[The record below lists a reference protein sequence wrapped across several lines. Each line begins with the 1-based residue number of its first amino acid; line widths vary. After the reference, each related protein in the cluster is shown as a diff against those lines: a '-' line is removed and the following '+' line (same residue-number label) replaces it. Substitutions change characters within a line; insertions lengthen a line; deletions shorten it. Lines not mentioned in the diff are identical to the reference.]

1 MESEEK
7 ENAPKREFPTIW
19 NTIAICLSFPIC
31 CGFLIWIVGSILNIL
46 GITDFSNEKI
56 STWSFPVV
64 CILASIT
71 ILWLI
76 RLTLYHAENAT
87 KALNEIRFLREEIK
101 ILRREIQEK
110 NKSMPER
117 ENTKTD

>member
-1 MESEEK
+1 MESEKK

-31 CGFLIWIVGSILNIL
+31 CGFLIWIVGGTLNFF
-46 GITDFSNEKI
+46 GVSDETTSN
-56 STWSFPVV
+56 WALPVV
-64 CILASIT
+64 CFLAGVF

-87 KALNEIRFLREEIK
+87 KAFNEIRNLRKEIK
-101 ILRREIQEK
+101 ALYEELQK
-110 NKSMPER
+110 K
-117 ENTKTD
+117 